1 MRLDFIFSYWI
12 LIWFIAYFV
21 KFTTFSPKFVFLIG
35 MLENIG
41 VMLFLIHKNTSLKS
55 VFYFFLVVL
64 ITKLL
69 PLYFMRNETI
79 KRGDV
84 IFAFALFALYNAWL
98 FINNRNFININMEAI
113 DSMAHDRHDMPMLK
127 LFNYIETK
135 VAPK

>member
-12 LIWFIAYFV
+12 LIWYIAYILKFV
-21 KFTTFSPKFVFLIG
+21 SFSPKFAFLIG

-41 VMLFLIHKNTSLKS
+41 VMLLLIHKNTSLKS
-55 VFYFFLVVL
+55 VLYFFLVVL

-84 IFAFALFALYNAWL
+84 IFAFAFFVLYNAWL
-98 FINNRNFININMEAI
+98 FINNRNFININIEAI
-113 DSMAHDRHDMPMLK
+113 DSMAHDKHDTPMLK

-135 VAPK
+135 VARK